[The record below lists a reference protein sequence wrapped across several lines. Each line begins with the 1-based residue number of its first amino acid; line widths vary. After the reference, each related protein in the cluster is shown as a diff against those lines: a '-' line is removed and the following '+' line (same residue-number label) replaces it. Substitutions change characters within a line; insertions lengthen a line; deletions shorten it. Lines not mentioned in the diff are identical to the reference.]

1 MSGDVAFAVLYPQ
14 RPGGAAIDL
23 FETPG
28 FKRDDFPEIMDG
40 TRVHVLYRKLRKT

>member
-28 FKRDDFPEIMDG
+28 FKRGDFPEIMDG